1 MDCCKIK
8 DGEGCC
14 KDFKEMK
21 GGKRKMNTRITLWV
35 VVGALFII
43 ALFFTFKA
51 GAVGSV
57 EAAGNA
63 VKTVASSSAGMVGG
77 C

>member
-1 MDCCKIK
+1 
-8 DGEGCC
+8 
-14 KDFKEMK
+14 
-21 GGKRKMNTRITLWV
+21 MNTRITLWV